1 MDTEP
6 SLPIPI
12 SYISGSYFLFSIDAV
27 TYLRRE
33 HHICGV
39 LVGTL
44 PQIPQQNVFLALP
57 LQLMPEEARLLVEKG
72 VACIVDEVKAQKD
85 GMASLAEEDRKRYL
99 QGLESEGLQAM
110 RRQTQRKE
118 QQREEILKNLDKK
131 AAKAKKEA
139 SKKQPATDDV
149 AGDDLTLD
157 LFAGDQQKPSPQDNQ
172 QPSSIAT
179 PSEMAMGVTPT
190 TSCPPLPSKPSPDQ
204 LLPLPQVPSSYPL
217 FAHLHSEGYF
227 LSPGLRFGC
236 QYLAYPGDPL
246 RFHSHFLVVS
256 AEWEEEI
263 DLMNIIVGG
272 RLGTGVKKGF
282 LLGGEENA
290 QNPDVEGNVRTFSV
304 EWAGMWIVLE
314 PYGLFSSTL
323 FLERDDT
330 HQTKSI
336 FAVQLSTPAET
347 WAIARNYMLRY
358 NGLPCVNLGKAISYV
373 RMQLYIT
380 GLPGIRRRAVA

>member
-12 SYISGSYFLFSIDAV
+12 SYISGSYFIFSIDAV

-72 VACIVDEVKAQKD
+72 VACIVDEVKAQND
-85 GMASLAEEDRKRYL
+85 GMASLAEEDRKCYL
-99 QGLESEGLQAM
+99 QSLETEGLQAM

-118 QQREEILKNLDKK
+118 QQREEALKNLDKK
-131 AAKAKKEA
+131 AAKAKKAA
-139 SKKQPATDDV
+139 SKKKNSADDA
-149 AGDDLTLD
+149 AGDDSTLEI
-157 LFAGDQQKPSPQDNQ
+157 FAGEQDQRTSQNNQ
-172 QPSSIAT
+172 QPGSTAV
-179 PSEMAMGVTPT
+179 SEMAMGVTPT
-190 TSCPPLPSKPSPDQ
+190 TSCPPLPPKPSPDQ

-256 AEWEEEI
+256 AEWDEEI

-282 LLGGEENA
+282 LLGGEETT
-290 QNPDVEGNVRTFSV
+290 QSPDAEGNVRTFSV
-304 EWAGMWIVLE
+304 EWAGM
-314 PYGLFSSTL
+314 
-323 FLERDDT
+323 
-330 HQTKSI
+330 
-336 FAVQLSTPAET
+336 
-347 WAIARNYMLRY
+347 
-358 NGLPCVNLGKAISYV
+358 
-373 RMQLYIT
+373 
-380 GLPGIRRRAVA
+380 